1 MKSFNFGQS
10 MALVFGILVLSASA
24 RADVVSDFYN
34 NMVNKSITW
43 QEARARFESMDATQQ
58 QAVRDYDRAHQTNYT
73 SDFVTG
79 TVTTPHMDGNHSVPV
94 PPHLD
99 APHSIVASTLT
110 PSTAIIMDP
119 DVPSTADKSSHLDS
133 PVTDADRQAAKDKA
147 MIEYVQSQVK
157 NGTDG
162 KNGTNG
168 INGENG
174 ADGKDGTNGINGQNG
189 ADGKNGTNGING
201 KNGLITTEKKLDTA
215 TQAHVSTNA
224 DNISLNTERAENN
237 TRMIKDNSQ
246 AIGQLTNA
254 FSSLKDQVNHNQKEA
269 NAGISGAMA
278 MSNIPQVMNNQTVA
292 IGAGIG
298 GYEGENALA
307 VGASTRIG
315 NAVVVKATVSD
326 DTENNVG
333 YGAGLSVGW

>member
-1 MKSFNFGQS
+1 MKFVNVSQS
-10 MALVFGILVLSASA
+10 LAVVLGVLVLSASA
-24 RADVVSDFYN
+24 RADTVSDFYN
-34 NMVNKSITW
+34 NMVKKSITW
-43 QEARARFESMDATQQ
+43 EEANVSFENMDATQQ
-58 QAVRDYDRAHQTNYT
+58 QAIRDYDHAHNTNYT
-73 SDFVTG
+73 SDFVGKIT
-79 TVTTPHMDGNHSVPV
+79 TTPHLDGGHSEPV
-94 PPHLD
+94 TPHLD
-99 APHSIVASTLT
+99 APHTIVASTLT
-110 PSTAIIMDP
+110 PSTTTTTSPVVSPAI
-119 DVPSTADKSSHLDS
+119 DKSSHLDS
-133 PVTDADRQAAKDKA
+133 TATDADRQAAKDKA

-157 NGTDG
+157 NGVDG

-168 INGENG
+168 IS
-174 ADGKDGTNGINGQNG
+174 GTNVL
-189 ADGKNGTNGING
+189 T
-201 KNGLITTEKKLDTA
+201 TTETKLDTV
-215 TQAHVSTNA
+215 TQARVSTNA
-224 DNISLNTERAENN
+224 NNISLNTEHAENN
-237 TRMIKDNSQ
+237 TRLIQANSQ
-246 AIGQLTNA
+246 SIDKLNNA
-254 FSSLKDQVNHNQKEA
+254 FSALKDEVNNNQKEA

>member
-10 MALVFGILVLSASA
+10 MALVFGILVLSTSA

-43 QEARARFESMDATQQ
+43 QEAKASFESMDASQQ

-73 SDFVTG
+73 SDFVSG
-79 TVTTPHMDGNHSVPV
+79 TVTTPHMDGNHSEPV

-119 DVPSTADKSSHLDS
+119 VVPSTADKSSHLDS
-133 PVTDADRQAAKDKA
+133 PLTDADRQAAKDKA

-157 NGTDG
+157 NG
-162 KNGTNG
+162 
-168 INGENG
+168 
-174 ADGKDGTNGINGQNG
+174 

-201 KNGLITTEKKLDTA
+201 KNGLITAETKLDTA
-215 TQAHVSTNA
+215 TQARVSTNA
-224 DNISLNTERAENN
+224 NNISLNTEHAENN
-237 TRMIKDNSQ
+237 TRLIQANSLS
-246 AIGQLTNA
+246 IDKLNNA
-254 FSSLKDQVNHNQKEA
+254 FSALKDEVNNNQKEA

-326 DTENNVG
+326 DTENNMG

>member
-1 MKSFNFGQS
+1 MHWNVQFIYGERKMKSFNFGQS
-10 MALVFGILVLSASA
+10 MALVFILVLSTSV
-24 RADVVSDFYN
+24 RADVVSGFYN

-43 QEARARFESMDATQQ
+43 QEAKASFESMDASQQ
-58 QAVRDYDRAHQTNYT
+58 QAVRDYDRAHNTNYT
-73 SDFVTG
+73 SDFVG
-79 TVTTPHMDGNHSVPV
+79 KVTTT
-94 PPHLD
+94 PHLD
-99 APHSIVASTLT
+99 APHSIVASTLA

-119 DVPSTADKSSHLDS
+119 VVPSTADKSSHLDS

-157 NGTDG
+157 NG
-162 KNGTNG
+162 
-168 INGENG
+168 
-174 ADGKDGTNGINGQNG
+174 

-201 KNGLITTEKKLDTA
+201 KNGLTTTETKLDTA
-215 TQAHVSTNA
+215 TQVRVSTNA
-224 DNISLNTERAENN
+224 NNISLNTEHAENN
-237 TRMIKDNSQ
+237 TRLIQANSQ
-246 AIGQLTNA
+246 SIDKLNNA
-254 FSSLKDQVNHNQKEA
+254 FSALKDEVNNNQKEA

>member
-1 MKSFNFGQS
+1 MHWTVQFIYGERKMKSFNFGQS
-10 MALVFGILVLSASA
+10 MALVFGILVLSTSA

-43 QEARARFESMDATQQ
+43 QEAKASFESMDASQQ

-73 SDFVTG
+73 SDFVSG
-79 TVTTPHMDGNHSVPV
+79 TVTTPHMDGNHSEPV

-119 DVPSTADKSSHLDS
+119 VVPSTADKSSHLDS
-133 PVTDADRQAAKDKA
+133 PLTDADRQAAKDKA

-157 NGTDG
+157 NG
-162 KNGTNG
+162 
-168 INGENG
+168 
-174 ADGKDGTNGINGQNG
+174 

-201 KNGLITTEKKLDTA
+201 KNGLITAETKLDTA
-215 TQAHVSTNA
+215 TQARVSTNA
-224 DNISLNTERAENN
+224 NNISLNTEHAENN
-237 TRMIKDNSQ
+237 TRLIQANSLS
-246 AIGQLTNA
+246 IDKLNNA
-254 FSSLKDQVNHNQKEA
+254 FSALKDEVNNNQKEA

-326 DTENNVG
+326 DTENNMG

>member
-1 MKSFNFGQS
+1 MKSINVGQS
-10 MALVFGILVLSASA
+10 LAVVLSIFVLSAAA
-24 RADVVSDFYN
+24 RADMVSDFYN
-34 NMVNKSITW
+34 SMVNKTITW
-43 QEARARFESMDATQQ
+43 QDANARFESMDATQQ
-58 QAVRDYDRAHQTNYT
+58 QAVRDYDHAHNTNFT
-73 SDFVTG
+73 SDFVSGIT
-79 TVTTPHMDGNHSVPV
+79 TTPHLDGDHSEPV
-94 PPHLD
+94 TPHLD

-110 PSTAIIMDP
+110 PSKTTVVDP
-119 DVPSTADKSSHLDS
+119 VVPPIVDKSRHLDS
-133 PVTDADRQAAKDKA
+133 TATDADRQAAKDKA

-157 NGTDG
+157 NGVDG

-168 INGENG
+168 I
-174 ADGKDGTNGINGQNG
+174 KGTNGL
-189 ADGKNGTNGING
+189 T
-201 KNGLITTEKKLDTA
+201 TTETKLDTA
-215 TQAHVSTNA
+215 TQARVSTNA
-224 DNISLNTERAENN
+224 NNISLNTERAENN
-237 TRMIKDNSQ
+237 TRLIQDNSQ
-246 AIGQLTNA
+246 SIDKLNNG
-254 FSSLKDQVNHNQKEA
+254 FSALKDEVNNNQKEA

-315 NAVVVKATVSD
+315 NTVVVKATVSD

>member
-10 MALVFGILVLSASA
+10 MALVFILVLSTSV
-24 RADVVSDFYN
+24 RADVVSGFYN

-43 QEARARFESMDATQQ
+43 QEAKASFESMDASQQ
-58 QAVRDYDRAHQTNYT
+58 QAVRDYDRAHNTNYT
-73 SDFVTG
+73 SDFVG
-79 TVTTPHMDGNHSVPV
+79 KVTTT
-94 PPHLD
+94 PHLD
-99 APHSIVASTLT
+99 APHSIVASTLA

-119 DVPSTADKSSHLDS
+119 VVPSTADKSSHLDS

-157 NGTDG
+157 NG
-162 KNGTNG
+162 
-168 INGENG
+168 
-174 ADGKDGTNGINGQNG
+174 

-201 KNGLITTEKKLDTA
+201 KNGLTTTETKLDTA
-215 TQAHVSTNA
+215 TQVRVSTNA
-224 DNISLNTERAENN
+224 NNISLNTEHAENN
-237 TRMIKDNSQ
+237 TRLIQANSQ
-246 AIGQLTNA
+246 SIDKLNNA
-254 FSSLKDQVNHNQKEA
+254 FSALKDEVNNNQKEA

>member
-10 MALVFGILVLSASA
+10 MALVFGILVLSTSA

-43 QEARARFESMDATQQ
+43 QEAKASFESMDASQQ

-73 SDFVTG
+73 SDFVSG
-79 TVTTPHMDGNHSVPV
+79 TVTTPHMDWNHSEPV

-110 PSTAIIMDP
+110 PSTAIIMGP
-119 DVPSTADKSSHLDS
+119 VVPSTADKSSHLDS
-133 PVTDADRQAAKDKA
+133 PETDADHQAAKDKA

-157 NGTDG
+157 
-162 KNGTNG
+162 
-168 INGENG
+168 
-174 ADGKDGTNGINGQNG
+174 NG

-201 KNGLITTEKKLDTA
+201 KNGLITAETKLDTA
-215 TQAHVSTNA
+215 TQARVSTNA
-224 DNISLNTERAENN
+224 NNISLNTEHAENN
-237 TRMIKDNSQ
+237 TRLIQANSLSI
-246 AIGQLTNA
+246 AKLNNA
-254 FSSLKDQVNHNQKEA
+254 FSALKDEVNNNQKEA

-326 DTENNVG
+326 DTENNMG

>member
-10 MALVFGILVLSASA
+10 MALVFILVLSTSV
-24 RADVVSDFYN
+24 RADVVSGFYN

-43 QEARARFESMDATQQ
+43 QEAKASFESMDASQQ
-58 QAVRDYDRAHQTNYT
+58 QAVRDYDHAHNTNYT
-73 SDFVTG
+73 SDFVG
-79 TVTTPHMDGNHSVPV
+79 KVTTT
-94 PPHLD
+94 PHLD
-99 APHSIVASTLT
+99 APHSIVASTLI

-119 DVPSTADKSSHLDS
+119 VVPSTADKSSHQDS

-157 NGTDG
+157 NGV
-162 KNGTNG
+162 
-168 INGENG
+168 
-174 ADGKDGTNGINGQNG
+174 
-189 ADGKNGTNGING
+189 DGKNGTNGING
-201 KNGLITTEKKLDTA
+201 KNGLTTTETKLDTA
-215 TQAHVSTNA
+215 TQARVSTNA
-224 DNISLNTERAENN
+224 NNISLNTEHAENN
-237 TRMIKDNSQ
+237 TRLIQANSQ
-246 AIGQLTNA
+246 SIDKLNNA
-254 FSSLKDQVNHNQKEA
+254 FSALKDEVNNNQKEA